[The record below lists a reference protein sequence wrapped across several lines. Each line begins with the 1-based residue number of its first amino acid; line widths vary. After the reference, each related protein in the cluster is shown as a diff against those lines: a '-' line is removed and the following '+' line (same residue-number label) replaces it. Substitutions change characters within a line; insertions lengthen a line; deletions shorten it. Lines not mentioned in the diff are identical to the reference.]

1 MATNINLNINFL
13 LRNILTLR
21 HKVKIYMAK
30 LFINK
35 EICAE
40 ADKEM
45 LWWFTGAEGV
55 SFPDIKSF
63 IASIPE
69 DDDKIEIE
77 FHSCGGDCSEGWA
90 MYDELRASG
99 KEIHATN
106 VGTCASMA
114 TVLFL
119 AAKKENRTAREHSQ
133 FLIHNAYI
141 PYYEGA
147 MTIEKSQQIAND
159 LLNERNKLLDV
170 YVERTGCDR
179 DTLAAQMD
187 TDDFFGAEKAVELG
201 FCDHIEAPLSASA
214 AKKDYEISTS
224 KTNKNMNDNKS
235 MMAKV
240 IDAIKVAFGAAEEEV
255 VAPVAL
261 TLTTT
266 DGTELSIEREEGDP
280 QVGDAASPDG
290 THTLEDGR
298 KIVVEEGK
306 IVEIQQAEPS
316 EEDKAK
322 AELEEALNAAKEA
335 QAQLE
340 AKVAELEAEKA
351 EMTAKVTDL
360 EAQAKTEADAEI
372 LAMVAQA
379 GGKAWLDKAASSHY
393 EAPKRNSPK
402 SAKVEEEENG
412 EEADTMVARIART
425 RKIKK

>member
-1 MATNINLNINFL
+1 
-13 LRNILTLR
+13 
-21 HKVKIYMAK
+21 MAK

-69 DDDKIEIE
+69 DDGKIELE
-77 FHSCGGDCSEGWA
+77 FHSCGGDCAEGWA

-114 TVLFL
+114 TILFL
-119 AAKKENRTAREHSQ
+119 AAKKGNRKAREHSQ

-141 PYYEGA
+141 PMYQGE
-147 MTIEKSQQIAND
+147 MTIEKSKEINKA
-159 LLNERNKLLDV
+159 LRAEREKLLDV
-170 YVERTGCDR
+170 YEERTGTDR
-179 DTLAAQMD
+179 KELEKQMD
-187 TDDFFGAEKAVELG
+187 KGDFFGAEKALELG
-201 FCDHIEAPLSASA
+201 FVDAIEEPLSALAESV
-214 AKKDYEISTS
+214 KEISTS
-224 KTNKNMNDNKS
+224 KTNENMNDNKG

-240 IDAIKVAFGAAEEEV
+240 IDAIKAAFGAAEEEV

-266 DGTELSIEREEGDP
+266 DGTELSIEREEGEP

-306 IVEIQQAEPS
+306 IVEIQQPKEEPS

-322 AELEEALNAAKEA
+322 AELEAALAAAKEA

-351 EMTAKVTDL
+351 EIAAKASDL
-360 EAQAKTEADAEI
+360 ESQAKTEADVAI
-372 LAMVAQA
+372 LDMVEKA

-402 SAKVEEEENG
+402 TAKVEEETG
-412 EEADTMVARIART
+412 EEADTMAARIART

>member
-1 MATNINLNINFL
+1 
-13 LRNILTLR
+13 
-21 HKVKIYMAK
+21 MAK

-35 EICAE
+35 EIVAE
-40 ADKEM
+40 QDKEM

-69 DDDKIEIE
+69 DDNKIELE
-77 FHSCGGDCSEGWA
+77 FHSCGGDCAEGWA

-119 AAKKENRTAREHSQ
+119 AAKKGNRTAREHSQ

-141 PYYEGA
+141 PFYQGE
-147 MTIEKSQQIAND
+147 MTLEKSQQIADD
-159 LLNERNKLLDV
+159 LLAERNKLLDV
-170 YVERTGCDR
+170 YEERTGTNR
-179 DTLAAQMD
+179 ETLAEQMD
-187 TDDFFGAEKAVELG
+187 KNDFFGADKALELG
-201 FCDHIEAPLSASA
+201 FVDAIEQPLSAS

-224 KTNKNMNDNKS
+224 KNNNEEMNDNKS

-266 DGTELSIEREEGDP
+266 DGTELSIEREEGEP

-306 IVEIQQAEPS
+306 IVEIEQPEEEPS
-316 EEDKAK
+316 EADKAQ
-322 AELEEALNAAKEA
+322 AELETEIVALKEENEEIK
-335 QAQLE
+335 AQLHALKE
-340 AKVAELEAEKA
+340 ENEQLTAKLADNEQLSAKVAE
-351 EMTAKVTDL
+351 L
-360 EAQAKTEADAEI
+360 EAQAKTEADAAI
-372 LAMVAQA
+372 LDMVAKA

-393 EAPKRNSPK
+393 EAPKRKSPK
-402 SAKVEEEENG
+402 SAKTDEEPKKEAN
-412 EEADTMVARIART
+412 EEADTIAARYART
-425 RKIKK
+425 RNLTTKNKESENDK

>member
-1 MATNINLNINFL
+1 
-13 LRNILTLR
+13 
-21 HKVKIYMAK
+21 MAK

-35 EICAE
+35 EICAD

-69 DDDKIEIE
+69 DDDKIELE
-77 FHSCGGDCSEGWA
+77 FHSCGGDCAEGWA

-114 TVLFL
+114 TILFL
-119 AAKKENRTAREHSQ
+119 AAKKCNRKAREHSR

-141 PYYEGA
+141 PMYQGE
-147 MTIEKSQQIAND
+147 MTIEKSQQIADD
-159 LLNERNKLLDV
+159 LLAERNKLLDV

-187 TDDFFGAEKAVELG
+187 TNDFFDATKAVELG
-201 FCDHIEAPLSASA
+201 FVDHIEAPLSASA
-214 AKKDYEISTS
+214 AKKDYGISTT
-224 KTNKNMNDNKS
+224 KNNKEEMNDNKS

-240 IDAIKVAFGAAEEEV
+240 IDAIKVAFGAAEKEV
-255 VAPVAL
+255 VAL

-266 DGTELSIEREEGDP
+266 DGAELTIEREEGEP

-290 THTLEDGR
+290 THTLDDGR
-298 KIVVEEGK
+298 KIIVEDGK
-306 IVEIQQAEPS
+306 IVEIVSAEAEEEAPS
-316 EEDKAK
+316 EDDKAK
-322 AELEEALNAAKEA
+322 AELEAALAAAKEA

-340 AKVAELEAEKA
+340 AKVAELEAKVAELEAEKA
-351 EMTAKVTDL
+351 AMTAKVSGL
-360 EAQAKTEADAEI
+360 EAQAKTEAESEI
-372 LAMVAQA
+372 LAMVDKA
-379 GGKAWLDKAASSHY
+379 GGKDWLDKAASSHY

-402 SAKVEEEENG
+402 SAKVNDEN
-412 EEADTMVARIART
+412 EDEADTMSARIART
-425 RKIKK
+425 RKIGK

>member
-1 MATNINLNINFL
+1 
-13 LRNILTLR
+13 
-21 HKVKIYMAK
+21 MAK

-35 EICAE
+35 EIVAE
-40 ADKEM
+40 QDKEM
-45 LWWFTGAEGV
+45 LWWFTGAEGI

-63 IASIPE
+63 IASIPA
-69 DDDKIEIE
+69 DDNKIELE
-77 FHSCGGDCSEGWA
+77 FHSCGGDCVEGWA

-119 AAKKENRTAREHSQ
+119 AAKKGNRTAREHSQ

-141 PYYEGA
+141 PYYQGE
-147 MTIEKSQQIAND
+147 MTLEKSQQIADD
-159 LLNERNKLLDV
+159 LLAERNKLLDV
-170 YVERTGCDR
+170 YEERTGTNR
-179 DTLAAQMD
+179 ETLAAQMD
-187 TDDFFGAEKAVELG
+187 TNDFFGAEKALELG
-201 FCDHIEAPLSASA
+201 FVDTIEEPLSASA

-224 KTNKNMNDNKS
+224 KSNKAMNDSKS

-266 DGTELSIEREEGDP
+266 DGTELSIEREKGEP

-306 IVEIQQAEPS
+306 IVEIQQPEEPS
-316 EEDKAK
+316 EEDKEK
-322 AELEEALNAAKEA
+322 AELETEIVALKEENEEVK
-335 QAQLE
+335 AQLKALKE
-340 AKVAELEAEKA
+340 ENAQLSAKVAENEQLSVKVAELEA
-351 EMTAKVTDL
+351 KV
-360 EAQAKTEADAEI
+360 KTEAEAAI
-372 LAMVAQA
+372 LDMVAKA
-379 GGKAWLDKAASSHY
+379 GGKKWLDKAAASHY
-393 EAPKRNSPK
+393 EAPKRQSPK
-402 SAKVEEEENG
+402 NAKAGEETG
-412 EEADTMVARIART
+412 EEADTLSARIART
-425 RKIKK
+425 RKIGK